1 MELLI
6 KKRAC
11 MTFFEMGARTEK
23 GHFGLGC
30 GHQVQP
36 RNQIKYFIILTKQ

>member
-1 MELLI
+1 MCIYEVLWNG
-6 KKRAC
+6 C
-11 MTFFEMGARTEK
+11 STEK

-36 RNQIKYFIILTKQ
+36 RNRIKYFIILTKQ